1 MSDHAIG
8 LATRLQQTA
17 AALLAAAWRAY
28 RLRICRRMLY
38 DLPDEVLK
46 DIGISR
52 SDIRAI
58 AQLVVDRQVDETR
71 RSMRF
76 SEQM

>member
-8 LATRLQQTA
+8 LATRLQHSIGTM
-17 AALLAAAWRAY
+17 LAAVWRAY
-28 RLRICRRMLY
+28 RLRTCRRMLY

-52 SDIRAI
+52 CDIRAI
-58 AQLVVDRQVDETR
+58 AQLVVDCQADETR
-71 RSMRF
+71 RSARF
-76 SEQM
+76 NGQM